1 MTNSEQSMD
10 GLNELLD
17 ERSRYQAWLAQ
28 LEARRGQAPAHVL
41 ERVRSDYSSRLETVT
56 AHLRGRAV
64 ELERTVA
71 SLRTRVEGLMRDE
84 EQRRDER
91 AETEL
96 RAGVGEFGE
105 EEARSAIAAS
115 DEAIQALVSERESV
129 SSELARLEGILEQ
142 IVPAPASAPAPA
154 AAAAAPFVAAPALE
168 SLDRHGPAATQ
179 PGPPRVATPNPLDEL
194 EFLRSVVSSPE
205 ANDVVQPAQASAAPA
220 QPDFLPPPVLS
231 APRRQVTPLSTAIP
245 VPRQAPAAGGP
256 GGPTPNAVPS
266 FLRDVPAEQVKTLK
280 CAECGTMNSPT
291 EWYCER
297 CGGELAAM

>member
-10 GLNELLD
+10 GLNELLN
-17 ERSRYQAWLAQ
+17 ERGRYETWLAQ
-28 LEARRGQAPAHVL
+28 LDARRGQAPAHVL
-41 ERVRSDYSSRLETVT
+41 ERVRADYSSRLETVT
-56 AHLRGRAV
+56 SHLRGRAV
-64 ELERTVA
+64 ELEQTVA
-71 SLRTRVEGLMRDE
+71 TLRRRVEGLVRDE

-91 AETEL
+91 AETEI

-115 DEAIQALVSERESV
+115 DEAIRTLVGERESV
-129 SSELARLEGILEQ
+129 SAELARLEGILIQ
-142 IVPAPASAPAPA
+142 IVPPPPAPA
-154 AAAAAPFVAAPALE
+154 VPTAVPALE
-168 SLDRHGPAATQ
+168 SLDRHVPIAAQ
-179 PGPPRVATPNPLDEL
+179 AAAAHAPPRVATPNPIDEL

-205 ANDVVQPAQASAAPA
+205 TNDVVLSGQAPA
-220 QPDFLPPPVLS
+220 QPDFLPPPLLA

-245 VPRQAPAAGGP
+245 VPRTGSAQPAGGP
-256 GGPTPNAVPS
+256 GALTPNAVPS
-266 FLRDVPAEQVKTLK
+266 FLKDVPTEQVKTLK